1 MVSLLGLIS
10 YLFVQFKVLE
20 VWQTIFICLGIAIL
34 SSIIAVLY
42 LLFEKEKKKLKEEK
56 WKA

>member
-34 SSIIAVLY
+34 SSIIAILY
-42 LLFEKEKKKLKEEK
+42 LLFEHEVQKLKEEK